1 MNLPPE
7 ALPPHSAP
15 PGVVRSRTASNVAVK
30 LRSTLKSKLLIAAIL
45 KTFGYEVKAII
56 IADEELHRQYSYE
69 VRVHHACS
77 FTIYHR
83 PHGLRPWTFD
93 DALRCAANLF
103 LS

>member
-7 ALPPHSAP
+7 AHPPHSAP
-15 PGVVRSRTASNVAVK
+15 PGVVCSKTPSNVAVK
-30 LRSTLKSKLLIAAIL
+30 LRPVLQTKLLMAAML
-45 KTFGYEVKAII
+45 KTLGYEVRAII
-56 IADEELHRQYSYE
+56 TADEELHRQYSYE